1 MKKAFLIFI
10 INILTILPLTGCWDR
25 RELNEIGIVMAVAI
39 DKDEDGKF
47 IITSQIIKPISSQK
61 GARVSDSTNNV
72 VMVTSKGDTFLN
84 AVRNN
89 AKKFDRTSFFAHV
102 KIIVVSEKVAREG
115 IYEIIDLVSRAPQ
128 FRSNIWLLVAKD
140 KKASEMLQ
148 IKSGIESIQASYL
161 EGIIKGKKINAEISS
176 ARLLDI
182 IKKIQGEGINP
193 VTGAVKII
201 QDESPQVDEKGSAVR
216 KSIMLSE
223 TAVFKKDKLVGYLNE
238 AETRAFNI
246 ISENTKTSAIRIS
259 SDKDESKFTSI
270 LISKIKSDITPY
282 VTNGVI
288 SFHINIKATGD
299 ILEVQDKTDV
309 VDQEEISKLN
319 DKFRITLEKDIKKCM
334 YKTQNEL
341 KTDILGFGSTLNSK
355 YPREWKKVKEQW
367 DTIFIDI
374 PYTINIE
381 TTIKDTGLILK
392 PLNTIEK

>member
-1 MKKAFLIFI
+1 MKKTFLIFI

-25 RELNEIGIVMAVAI
+25 RELNEIGIVMAVAV

-47 IITSQIIKPISSQK
+47 IVTSQIIKPISSQK
-61 GARVSDSTNNV
+61 GVSVSTNNV
-72 VMVTSKGDTFLN
+72 VMVTSKGDTLLN

-89 AKKFDRTSFFAHV
+89 AKKLDRTSFFAHV
-102 KIIVVSEKVAREG
+102 KIIVVSEKAARDG

-161 EGIIKGKKINAEISS
+161 VGIIKGKKINAEIPS

-201 QDESPQVDEKGSAVR
+201 EEESPQVDEKSSAVK
-216 KSIMLSE
+216 KSIILSE

-238 AETRAFNI
+238 AETRSFNI
-246 ISENTKTSAIRIS
+246 ISENIKTSAIRIS
-259 SDKDESKFTSI
+259 SDKDESKFTAI
-270 LISKIKSDITPY
+270 LINKIKSDIKPY

-319 DKFRITLEKDIKKCM
+319 DKFRRTLEKDINKCI

-367 DTIFIDI
+367 DTIFVDI